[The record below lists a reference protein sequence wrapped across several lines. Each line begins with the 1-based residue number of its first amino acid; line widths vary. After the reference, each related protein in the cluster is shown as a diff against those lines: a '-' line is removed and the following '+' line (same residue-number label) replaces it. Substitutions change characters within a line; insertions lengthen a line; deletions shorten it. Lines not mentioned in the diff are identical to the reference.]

1 MGAKAGLMT
10 QGQRLT
16 DEQIETIR
24 LTYAETGFIV
34 AAARAAGCSE
44 SAARKYCHAP
54 DDGLAELRAE
64 KQADVITKIAEV
76 RLRYLEHML
85 DDKVVTETSAR
96 DSVVV
101 VGTLTDK
108 HQLLIGAAT
117 SRAEVTIRQQAEQL
131 AAALGTTADDLLA
144 DAQAIAAGSWES
156 WSPK

>member
-1 MGAKAGLMT
+1 MA

-34 AAARAAGCSE
+34 AAAREAGCSE

-54 DDGLAELRAE
+54 DDDLTELRAE
-64 KQADVITKIAEV
+64 KRADVITKLAEV
-76 RLRYLEHML
+76 RLRYLDHML
-85 DDKVVTETSAR
+85 DDKVIAETSAR
-96 DSVVV
+96 DAVIV

-117 SRAEVTIRQQAEQL
+117 SRSEVLIRQQAEVM
-131 AAALGTTADDLLA
+131 AAELGVPVDEILEEASA
-144 DAQAIAAGSWES
+144 VAAGSWDS
-156 WSPK
+156 WSPQ